1 MTEVPQ
7 ERNKDYLIHFKDS
20 TMNTKEKDSI
30 MIDHLDYWGQWM
42 FFEFKKSAFPY
53 EEKAYYHKTNAFYK
67 AVGWCELPGVQD
79 DAEREF
85 YGQHSTEN

>member
-1 MTEVPQ
+1 
-7 ERNKDYLIHFKDS
+7 
-20 TMNTKEKDSI
+20 MNTKEKDRI

-53 EEKAYYHKTNAFYK
+53 EEKDFYHKTNPFYK

-79 DAEREF
+79 D
-85 YGQHSTEN
+85 